1 MKQNYRTMAQT
12 YNKGTTTLDMAA
24 KRPTQYT
31 RPHNPTAKYTNT
43 KEV

>member
-1 MKQNYRTMAQT
+1 MKQNYRNMAQT

>member
-1 MKQNYRTMAQT
+1 MKQNYRNMAQT
-12 YNKGTTTLDMAA
+12 YNKGTTTLRYA